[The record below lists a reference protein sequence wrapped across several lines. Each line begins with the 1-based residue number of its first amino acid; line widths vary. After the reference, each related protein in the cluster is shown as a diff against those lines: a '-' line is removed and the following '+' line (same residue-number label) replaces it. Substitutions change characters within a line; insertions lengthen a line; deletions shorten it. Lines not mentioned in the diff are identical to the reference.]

1 MWQDKPLKSLACNKI
16 DRRRVNGYT
25 DVLQD
30 EADFRYLYQATGL
43 RAKCLLD
50 VDSQQAKLLGS
61 EVKSIP
67 VFPMMPRGARKY

>member
-1 MWQDKPLKSLACNKI
+1 MCSKTRLISVIYIKQ
-16 DRRRVNGYT
+16 R
-25 DVLQD
+25 
-30 EADFRYLYQATGL
+30 DF